1 MQAGP
6 VLARPGRPRP
16 IAAARP
22 CPAPAR
28 APSPPLV
35 WAGGWRR
42 GARPVV
48 GLRPVSLLAAW
59 VRGAAAPPPGRS
71 AVGAVARSLAA
82 QRQRPLAGP
91 YYGAVLAALEEGIS
105 LPAAWRQG
113 FAALSGEGGRIL
125 RRLEPEGDEQRI
137 LGELTWA
144 AGELTELRRRLE
156 QESRQR
162 EKLWFA
168 GLFSGAGLL
177 LILLI

>member
-1 MQAGP
+1 MASYPTYDLETFNQDYDELVKDERLPMFNRATQG
-6 VLARPGRPRP
+6 VYAPGSTFKL
-16 IAAARP
+16 
-22 CPAPAR
+22 CT
-28 APSPPLV
+28 SV
-35 WAGGWRR
+35 
-42 GARPVV
+42 
-48 GLRPVSLLAAW
+48 
-59 VRGAAAPPPGRS
+59 
-71 AVGAVARSLAA
+71 
-82 QRQRPLAGP
+82 
-91 YYGAVLAALEEGIS
+91 AALEEGIS
-105 LPAAWRQG
+105 FPAAWRQG

-144 AGELTELRRRLE
+144 AGELTELRRGLE

>member
-1 MQAGP
+1 MAVAGTGTGP
-6 VLARPGRPRP
+6 
-16 IAAARP
+16 AAA
-22 CPAPAR
+22 AA
-28 APSPPLV
+28 A
-35 WAGGWRR
+35 AGGAGGVA
-42 GARPVV
+42 GAD
-48 GLRPVSLLAAW
+48 GLRHSL
-59 VRGAAAPPPGRS
+59 P
-71 AVGAVARSLAA
+71 
-82 QRQRPLAGP
+82 AGP

-105 LPAAWRQG
+105 FPAAWRQG

-144 AGELTELRRRLE
+144 AGELTELRRGLE

>member
-1 MQAGP
+1 MVRD
-6 VLARPGRPRP
+6 VLG
-16 IAAARP
+16 
-22 CPAPAR
+22 
-28 APSPPLV
+28 
-35 WAGGWRR
+35 
-42 GARPVV
+42 
-48 GLRPVSLLAAW
+48 SLLLLGGALWLWLGLVQAQRRQLRLLEELAASLEQM
-59 VRGAAAPPPGRS
+59 AS
-71 AVGAVARSLAA
+71 AIRFRRETLLRLLAA

-105 LPAAWRQG
+105 FPAAWRQG

-125 RRLEPEGDEQRI
+125 RRLEQEGDEQRI

-144 AGELTELRRRLE
+144 AGELTELRRGLE
-156 QESRQR
+156 QERRQR

>member
-1 MQAGP
+1 MDEKSHDPEEEQP
-6 VLARPGRPRP
+6 DEDTPRRP
-16 IAAARP
+16 
-22 CPAPAR
+22 
-28 APSPPLV
+28 S
-35 WAGGWRR
+35 
-42 GARPVV
+42 
-48 GLRPVSLLAAW
+48 
-59 VRGAAAPPPGRS
+59 
-71 AVGAVARSLAA
+71 
-82 QRQRPLAGP
+82 
-91 YYGAVLAALEEGIS
+91 VLAALEEGIS
-105 LPAAWRQG
+105 FPAAWRQG

-144 AGELTELRRRLE
+144 AGELTELRRGLE

>member
-1 MQAGP
+1 MVRD
-6 VLARPGRPRP
+6 VLG
-16 IAAARP
+16 
-22 CPAPAR
+22 
-28 APSPPLV
+28 
-35 WAGGWRR
+35 
-42 GARPVV
+42 
-48 GLRPVSLLAAW
+48 SLLLLGGALWLWLGLVQAQRRQLRLLEELAASLEQM
-59 VRGAAAPPPGRS
+59 AS
-71 AVGAVARSLAA
+71 AIRFRRETLLRLLAA

-144 AGELTELRRRLE
+144 AGELTELR
-156 QESRQR
+156 SRQR

>member
-1 MQAGP
+1 MNKDGETD
-6 VLARPGRPRP
+6 
-16 IAAARP
+16 
-22 CPAPAR
+22 
-28 APSPPLV
+28 
-35 WAGGWRR
+35 
-42 GARPVV
+42 
-48 GLRPVSLLAAW
+48 
-59 VRGAAAPPPGRS
+59 RGAAAVVQLVDSGELL
-71 AVGAVARSLAA
+71 AVANYPPYSLSTYRQDIA
-82 QRQRPLAGP
+82 QLGQDPAKPLYNRATSMP
-91 YYGAVLAALEEGIS
+91 YAPGSTLKPLTSVAALEEGIS
-105 LPAAWRQG
+105 FPAAWRQG

-144 AGELTELRRRLE
+144 AGELTELRRGLE

>member
-1 MQAGP
+1 MVRD
-6 VLARPGRPRP
+6 VLG
-16 IAAARP
+16 
-22 CPAPAR
+22 
-28 APSPPLV
+28 
-35 WAGGWRR
+35 
-42 GARPVV
+42 
-48 GLRPVSLLAAW
+48 SLLLLGGALWLWLGLVQAQRRQLRLLEELAASLEQMASSI
-59 VRGAAAPPPGRS
+59 RFR
-71 AVGAVARSLAA
+71 RETLLRLLAA

-144 AGELTELRRRLE
+144 AGELTELRKGLE

>member
-1 MQAGP
+1 MVRD
-6 VLARPGRPRP
+6 VLG
-16 IAAARP
+16 
-22 CPAPAR
+22 
-28 APSPPLV
+28 
-35 WAGGWRR
+35 
-42 GARPVV
+42 
-48 GLRPVSLLAAW
+48 SLLLLGGALWLWLGLVQAQRRQLRLLEELAASLEQM
-59 VRGAAAPPPGRS
+59 AS
-71 AVGAVARSLAA
+71 AIRFRRETLLRLLAA

-91 YYGAVLAALEEGIS
+91 YYGAVLEEGIS

-144 AGELTELRRRLE
+144 AGELTELRRGLE

>member
-1 MQAGP
+1 MVRD
-6 VLARPGRPRP
+6 VLG
-16 IAAARP
+16 
-22 CPAPAR
+22 
-28 APSPPLV
+28 
-35 WAGGWRR
+35 
-42 GARPVV
+42 
-48 GLRPVSLLAAW
+48 SLLLLG
-59 VRGAAAPPPGRS
+59 GALWLWLGLVQAQRRQLRLLEELAS
-71 AVGAVARSLAA
+71 AIRFRRETLLRLLAA

-144 AGELTELRRRLE
+144 AGELTELRRGLE